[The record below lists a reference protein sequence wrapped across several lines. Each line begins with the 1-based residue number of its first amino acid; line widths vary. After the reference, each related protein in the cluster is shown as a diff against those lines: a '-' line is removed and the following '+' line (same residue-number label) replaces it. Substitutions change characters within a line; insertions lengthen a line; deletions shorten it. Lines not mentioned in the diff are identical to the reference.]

1 MHLEALARSAA
12 GALLALT
19 AVTAV
24 TSAAAAQQ
32 TSGPASLSGLAY
44 DSVRGHAMT
53 HAQVI
58 VQGTTLIAVTDTIG
72 YFHFD
77 SIPAGKFRL
86 LAVHPVL
93 DSLGIQL
100 LSPEL
105 TATAGQHITIN
116 MTTPSGANLVK
127 QLCAAAWLN
136 RGPAALFGRVRN
148 ADTGQ
153 PVANAHVSIVW
164 TDILLGGLQKIPRI
178 RAATTT
184 ADGTYRICGL
194 PADVDG
200 KVQVAYAGLK
210 SGDVPVTFDH
220 DLLEMR
226 SLSLAS
232 AAPVTVSVA
241 KGDTTP
247 PAPRRALAVARL
259 TGKVYSVT
267 GVPVPNARIQVEG
280 TARVTTSRSDGSF
293 ALDSLPSGSQV
304 LIARQIGYNPVEQPV
319 ELSAVTPATA
329 VLRFDQAVTLLPTV
343 TTVAKV
349 ETGLDNV
356 GFSTRKKMGM
366 GTFLNTTQL
375 DRRQATKF
383 TDILRG
389 VPGLRV
395 QTSGS
400 DTQVLDP
407 RSPGGSGC
415 VNFVVDG
422 SPWISMSP
430 GDIDSFL
437 IPSNVGAIEVYHGI
451 ETPPEFVQPSQSGC
465 GVVVV
470 WTKWRLERN
479 KKK

>member
-1 MHLEALARSAA
+1 MQLEALVRSAV
-12 GALLALT
+12 GALVALA
-19 AVTAV
+19 
-24 TSAAAAQQ
+24 AATPSLAAQQ
-32 TSGPASLSGLAY
+32 ASGPASLSGFAY

-53 HAQVI
+53 HAQI
-58 VQGTTLIAVTDTIG
+58 VVRGTTLIAVADTIG

-77 SIPAGKFRL
+77 SIPSGKFRL

-105 TATAGQHITIN
+105 TATAGQHITMN
-116 MTTPSGANLVK
+116 MATPSGANLVK

-153 PVANAHVSIVW
+153 PIPNAHVSIVW
-164 TDILLGGLQKIPRI
+164 TDILLNGLQKIPRI
-178 RAATTT
+178 RAANTTD
-184 ADGTYRICGL
+184 DGTYRICGL
-194 PADVDG
+194 PSDMDG
-200 KVQVAYAGLK
+200 KVQVAYSGLT
-210 SGDVPVTFDH
+210 SGDVPVTFNH
-220 DLLEMR
+220 ELLEMR

-232 AAPVTVSVA
+232 AAPVAVA

-247 PAPRRALAVARL
+247 PEPRRALAAARL

-267 GVPVPNARIQVEG
+267 GVPVSNARIQVEG
-280 TARVTTSRSDGSF
+280 TARATTSRSDGSF

-319 ELSAVTPATA
+319 ELSAATPATA

-356 GFSTRKKMGM
+356 GFSNREKMGM

-375 DRRQATKF
+375 DQRHATTF

-400 DTQVLDP
+400 DTQVSDP

-415 VNFVVDG
+415 VIFVVDG
-422 SPWISMSP
+422 SPWVSMSP

-437 IPSNVGAIEVYHGI
+437 IPSNVGAIEVYHGV